1 MDPAAKKTV
10 LRMFTYGLHAMSVHH
25 GEQANA
31 FTVNWITQVAFEPPM
46 VAVAVENDGASI
58 ELLRASGRFA
68 ISVFATGQRELAGH
82 FGRPTARNP
91 DKLGGATHHPSPGG
105 LPILDE
111 ALGWLECAVRGELPA
126 GDHTLFVAEVVE
138 AGVLREGQPLTM
150 AETGFRYYG

>member
-1 MDPAAKKTV
+1 MDEAAKKAI
-10 LRMFTYGLHAMSVHH
+10 LRKFTYGLHAISVRH
-25 GEQANA
+25 GERANA

-46 VAVAVENDGASI
+46 VAVSVENDGASI

-68 ISVFATGQRELAGH
+68 ISVFASGQRELAGH
-82 FGRPTARNP
+82 FGRPSARNP
-91 DKLGGATHHPSPGG
+91 DKLAGAVHRASPGG

-111 ALGWLECAVRGELPA
+111 ALGWLECSVRGELPA

>member
-1 MDPAAKKTV
+1 MAPAAKKSV
-10 LRMFTYGLHAMSVHH
+10 PRMCTYGLHPMSVRQ
-25 GEQANA
+25 GERGNA

-46 VAVAVENDGASI
+46 VAVAVENQGASI

-91 DKLGGATHHPSPGG
+91 DKLAGAAHHPSPGG

-111 ALGWLECAVRGELPA
+111 ALGWLECVVGGELPA
-126 GDHTLFVAEVVE
+126 GDHTVFVAEVVE
-138 AGVLREGQPLTM
+138 AGVLGEGQPLTM

>member
-1 MDPAAKKTV
+1 MDPAAKKSV
-10 LRMFTYGLHAMSVHH
+10 LRMFTYGLHAMSVRH
-25 GEQANA
+25 GERANA

-46 VAVAVENDGASI
+46 VAVAVENQGASI

-91 DKLGGATHHPSPGG
+91 DKLAGAAHHPSPGG

-111 ALGWLECAVRGELPA
+111 ALGWLECVVRGELPA
-126 GDHTLFVAEVVE
+126 GDHTVFVAEVVE
-138 AGVLREGQPLTM
+138 AGVLGEGQPLTM